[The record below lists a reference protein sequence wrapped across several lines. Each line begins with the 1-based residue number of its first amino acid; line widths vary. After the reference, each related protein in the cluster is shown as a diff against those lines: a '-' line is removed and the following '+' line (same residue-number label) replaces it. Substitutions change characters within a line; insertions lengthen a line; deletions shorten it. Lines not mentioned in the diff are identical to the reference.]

1 MISHSHKF
9 IFIANMKTGT
19 QSIINALKE
28 YCAEF
33 DGAHYQAKELKNG
46 EFRGM
51 SKIQAN
57 KNKTSYATH
66 KYWGEYFKFA
76 FVRNPW
82 DHFLSLYYYMK
93 KNGATNLK
101 FHDFVREQYNNNYR
115 CLSDWGFTCLW
126 DRVSENDEC
135 IIDYVGR
142 FEDIDNEWEI
152 ICDKIGIEY
161 KKLKKLNTTNRS
173 RDYKEYGS

>member
-1 MISHSHKF
+1 
-9 IFIANMKTGT
+9 
-19 QSIINALKE
+19 
-28 YCAEF
+28 
-33 DGAHYQAKELKNG
+33 
-46 EFRGM
+46 
-51 SKIQAN
+51 
-57 KNKTSYATH
+57 
-66 KYWGEYFKFA
+66 
-76 FVRNPW
+76 
-82 DHFLSLYYYMK
+82 MK

-161 KKLKKLNTTNRS
+161 KKLKKLNTTK
-173 RDYKEYGS
+173 RDRDWET